1 MNHGS
6 HKTYYCP
13 TAKTVYSYKYTKD
26 KLHKTNAI
34 TWFYKKGV
42 HCVNKLIPT
51 SLCEFASTT
60 VVCIRI
66 MHGSRII
73 QYLQC
78 SLFLKIHNFYLFM
91 NYYHH
96 HHSKIH
102 SFHCMVPCKASGSN
116 ELTLASWLLKSCW
129 QHCYWNIQYLTL
141 SWPVGHILRSI
152 AHSIICTVRLFCGKM
167 HSEWFNGIDILQGRW
182 QHGEKVGYCYPSGLE
197 KTLCKWEVYVPLVT
211 KGLNHHSFTPKL
223 NTWNTLK
230 NTSISMVII
239 ILHLFVIPSG
249 DSGL

>member
-13 TAKTVYSYKYTKD
+13 MAKTVYSYKYTKD
-26 KLHKTNAI
+26 KLHRTNAI

-51 SLCEFASTT
+51 SLCEFVSTT
-60 VVCIRI
+60 VVRILI

-78 SLFLKIHNFYLFM
+78 SLFLKKYNYLFI
-91 NYYHH
+91 YYYYH

-102 SFHCMVPCKASGSN
+102 SFHYTVPCKASGSN
-116 ELTLASWLLKSCW
+116 ELALASWLLKSCW
-129 QHCYWNIQYLTL
+129 QHCYLNIQYL
-141 SWPVGHILRSI
+141 
-152 AHSIICTVRLFCGKM
+152 
-167 HSEWFNGIDILQGRW
+167 
-182 QHGEKVGYCYPSGLE
+182 
-197 KTLCKWEVYVPLVT
+197 
-211 KGLNHHSFTPKL
+211 NHHPFTLKL
-223 NTWNTLK
+223 NTWNTPK

-239 ILHLFVIPSG
+239 ILHVFMISSG